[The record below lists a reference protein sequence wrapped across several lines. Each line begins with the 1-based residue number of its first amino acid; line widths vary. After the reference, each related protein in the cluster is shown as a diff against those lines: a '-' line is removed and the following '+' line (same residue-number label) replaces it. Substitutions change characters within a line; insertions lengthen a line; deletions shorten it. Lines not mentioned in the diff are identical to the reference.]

1 MRFSFRR
8 GATPNAEGGP
18 PRDVQFRPPQPITL
32 TAEVPGSDEEP
43 FSSVILSCAEGV
55 ELTISM
61 PAQKDEE
68 IPLLPGTKAV
78 FHIAQFDGVRTFS
91 THVLRRQGGI
101 HPVLVL
107 AWPSVIERVNRRDTI
122 RIPAEVVADVTYCP
136 EDGEVPRVLRS
147 ITTDLSEGGMRL
159 VVPGL
164 IPVGSTLSVR
174 LHLPGEEINVCG
186 GRVVRAGSSK
196 LPGGDER
203 AWVGVQFQNVSGA
216 LQRNLR
222 QFLWQLQREL
232 LRRGIP

>member
-8 GATPNAEGGP
+8 GTTPNAEGGP

-32 TAEVPGSDEEP
+32 TAEVPGYDEEP
-43 FSSVILSCAEGV
+43 FSSIILSCAEGV

-61 PAQKDEE
+61 PARKDEE

-78 FHIAQFDGVRTFS
+78 FHIARFDGVRTFS
-91 THVLRRQGGI
+91 THVLRTQGGT
-101 HPVLVL
+101 HPVLIL

-136 EDGEVPRVLRS
+136 EGREMPQVLRGVTS
-147 ITTDLSEGGMRL
+147 DLSEGGMRL
-159 VVPGL
+159 VVPE
-164 IPVGSTLSVR
+164 PVPAGSALSVR

-186 GRVVRAGSSK
+186 GRVVRTGSSK
-196 LPGGDER
+196 LPAGEER
-203 AWVGVQFQNVSGA
+203 LWIGVQFQNVSGA

-232 LRRGIP
+232 LRRGVS